1 MLSEKAEEIDLD
13 MEDESSDEQSNTH
26 SNEITGT
33 DSDSYG
39 LKQMQ
44 SPNAVQTK
52 KEFEIGKVLGDMLSL
67 PLTS

>member
-39 LKQMQ
+39 LK
-44 SPNAVQTK
+44 
-52 KEFEIGKVLGDMLSL
+52 
-67 PLTS
+67 